1 MRRTKRH
8 FLQMT
13 AASVLVLIAPIAPAQ
28 AQLQWLEPFL
38 EAIGGISGALG
49 IADVLTKWYSTF
61 APDKRCKV
69 DLGDLANIKLD
80 CEVLSQTLDDET
92 IPLLKNFVINKDSR
106 SWKRVKVSVA
116 QMLADSEVLIGNIN
130 RVIIILD
137 EKTYPGPREDIQRLY
152 RGVDSV
158 RATMVV
164 LARLPDSPEPE
175 DFNQADKVLGAV
187 FPLPELARNAAT
199 RLQIAVDDRQKLNC
213 Q

>member
-92 IPLLKNFVINKDSR
+92 IPLLKNFVINKDSS

>member
-1 MRRTKRH
+1 MRRSKRH

-13 AASVLVLIAPIAPAQ
+13 AASVLALIAPIAPAQ

-38 EAIGGISGALG
+38 EAIGGVGGALS
-49 IADVLTKWYSTF
+49 IADVLTKWYSSF

-80 CEVLSQTLDDET
+80 CEVLSQTVDDET

-106 SWKRVKVSVA
+106 SRKRVKISVA
-116 QMLADSEVLIGNIN
+116 QMLADGDVLMGNIN
-130 RVIIILD
+130 RVIVKLD

-152 RGVDSV
+152 HGVDSV
-158 RATMVV
+158 RATMMVF
-164 LARLPDSPEPE
+164 ARLPDSPESE
-175 DFNQADKVLGAV
+175 DFNQVDKVLGAI

-199 RLQIAVDDRQKLNC
+199 RLQIALDDRQKLNC

>member
-137 EKTYPGPREDIQRLY
+137 EKTYPGPREDIQRLCEQPWWY
-152 RGVDSV
+152 SRVCQTVQSQKISIKLIKCSV
-158 RATMVV
+158 RYFLYQSL
-164 LARLPDSPEPE
+164 LAM
-175 DFNQADKVLGAV
+175 
-187 FPLPELARNAAT
+187 
-199 RLQIAVDDRQKLNC
+199 RQHDCKLRSMIVRS
-213 Q
+213 